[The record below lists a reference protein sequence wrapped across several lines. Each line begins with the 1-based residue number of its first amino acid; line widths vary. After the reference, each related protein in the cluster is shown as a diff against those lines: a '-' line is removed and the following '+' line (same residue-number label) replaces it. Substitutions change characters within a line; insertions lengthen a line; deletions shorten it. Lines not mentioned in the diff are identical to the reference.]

1 MLDKTNF
8 FCPMCQNM
16 ELHEISR
23 STITREDNDDLLNNN
38 SNNNFIN
45 NKENEIDFKEKMD
58 KELINN
64 KLEQEKFSNISPIR
78 KENDSNNIN
87 NEIID
92 KSISFEDKQE
102 TNNNGIIMSQ
112 NSNNDNDNNINNE
125 NEDDNNI
132 DNIK

>member
-1 MLDKTNF
+1 MIAIILR
-8 FCPMCQNM
+8 
-16 ELHEISR
+16 LY
-23 STITREDNDDLLNNN
+23 
-38 SNNNFIN
+38 FIN
-45 NKENEIDFKEKMD
+45 IINK
-58 KELINN
+58 
-64 KLEQEKFSNISPIR
+64 
-78 KENDSNNIN
+78 DSLKVN

-132 DNIK
+132 DNIKQHIFFQFDFSFIIKVKLNVI